1 MNFTE
6 LLAMSGDQCCCSNY
20 SILIPQLIYSG
31 GDLAA
36 AIIVTALLVAGISVA
51 IHIAVFYWIYKMKL
65 QPRMMKTDTPLRQQP
80 KSSRSATEE
89 KSADVD
95 ELTWTYEFMS
105 DESAATTY
113 TQTAAATN
121 KSAKPIPAPKI
132 KLAKSRLW

>member
-1 MNFTE
+1 MLMQMLRIIIIFGTCMFDTAMNLTE

-20 SILIPQLIYSG
+20 SILVPQLIYSG

-80 KSSRSATEE
+80 KSSRSAIYGR
-89 KSADVD
+89 K
-95 ELTWTYEFMS
+95 
-105 DESAATTY
+105 
-113 TQTAAATN
+113 
-121 KSAKPIPAPKI
+121 KC
-132 KLAKSRLW
+132 